1 MKTTFTTMG
10 TNDVELQIE
19 LEDEDVIV
27 SLAGG
32 EEIVLD
38 AAGLNDLEEF
48 LKSSTQPR
56 PGRA

>member
-19 LEDEDVIV
+19 LEDDDVIV
-27 SLAGG
+27 SLVPAA

-56 PGRA
+56 PG